1 MIIEYFCIGFLAG
14 AIFAALFFM
23 MGLLY
28 DGIYQRIDQ
37 RKHLDDNGVRIYIPD
52 RLRNRCS
59 NK

>member
-1 MIIEYFCIGFLAG
+1 MIMEYFCIGFLAG

-37 RKHLDDNGVRIYIPD
+37 RKHLDDNGVRIYISD
-52 RLRNRCS
+52 RLRNRCGD
-59 NK
+59 K